1 MLSFPEIFGVMFK
14 LVVQFS
20 ITGTHDDQSP
30 YIQLHCNVE
39 YTWVCMNRYELFVP
53 KVYGHAVSCVTF
65 RWMNIL
71 PFPAKYAPI
80 YIYRR

>member
-1 MLSFPEIFGVMFK
+1 
-14 LVVQFS
+14 
-20 ITGTHDDQSP
+20 
-30 YIQLHCNVE
+30 
-39 YTWVCMNRYELFVP
+39 MNRHELFVP
-53 KVYGHAVSCVTF
+53 KEVYGHAVSCVTF